1 MVVKI
6 KGAIPR
12 LTMVGNE
19 DMNVIRRHNNK
30 IHNPNSHQQI
40 SPSTSSIDDKPSKSL
55 FQSIDLNR
63 AFSDSSHDKPK
74 SGERRNSYTYQSP
87 GTNENEDGNGEVP
100 LSMRFIHKPSRS
112 QEAFER
118 ANDPTKQNSLLNS
131 QLSTSTTETET
142 SASGETS
149 PRSSQS
155 PFESPT
161 PDPCKLVRKKS
172 GEILKSSLR
181 ERSYFDKKR
190 AQSEPSTPSFKTVH
204 FGGDTDVKYFKKKDR
219 PNAISATNSPN
230 LDDSDH
236 LMSHMNIDDWS
247 DSDSDE
253 GSAVTDENYDYL
265 DDELN
270 TRSDE
275 SLDEPKTTKYP
286 NPKHGKLINWELGLP
301 NFPNTNYISKIQSLQ
316 LPVFLERVFITVDK
330 KYLLGQ
336 IAVKNLSFEKNVVVR
351 YTADGWNSI
360 IEIPTIYVPDIPSIL
375 KLNNYDRFVFKI
387 PLDNIFNTYKL
398 NNNTKK
404 QNEKYQENS
413 YDLCIR
419 YSSNNQDFWDNNNG
433 SNYNIR
439 LTKKIVIKKDD
450 FKPPFNLSTPNQIQ
464 DHNKK
469 PKYSSSYLK
478 KRNSDSSIPDDH
490 MFHNDNGSS
499 DFIRNNFYLSS
510 PLLSSLDTKDVD
522 HDLGLDHPKRPPLK
536 SNLSQQF
543 PQTPPKPQPP
553 QNQDTQSHF
562 KRNFL
567 DTKSYKELLESYCFF
582 STPRNIES
590 PNSSYVNGA
599 PDDGFFNYNDSQ
611 RTTDGSNV
619 STVSSFLK
627 D

>member
-1 MVVKI
+1 
-6 KGAIPR
+6 
-12 LTMVGNE
+12 MVGNE
-19 DMNVIRRHNNK
+19 DMNLIRRHNNK

-63 AFSDSSHDKPK
+63 AFSDSSNDKPK

-161 PDPCKLVRKKS
+161 PDQCKLVRKKS

-275 SLDEPKTTKYP
+275 SIDEPSTTKYP
-286 NPKHGKLINWELGLP
+286 NPKH
-301 NFPNTNYISKIQSLQ
+301 
-316 LPVFLERVFITVDK
+316 
-330 KYLLGQ
+330 
-336 IAVKNLSFEKNVVVR
+336 
-351 YTADGWNSI
+351 
-360 IEIPTIYVPDIPSIL
+360 
-375 KLNNYDRFVFKI
+375 
-387 PLDNIFNTYKL
+387 
-398 NNNTKK
+398 
-404 QNEKYQENS
+404 
-413 YDLCIR
+413 
-419 YSSNNQDFWDNNNG
+419 
-433 SNYNIR
+433 
-439 LTKKIVIKKDD
+439 
-450 FKPPFNLSTPNQIQ
+450 
-464 DHNKK
+464 
-469 PKYSSSYLK
+469 
-478 KRNSDSSIPDDH
+478 
-490 MFHNDNGSS
+490 
-499 DFIRNNFYLSS
+499 
-510 PLLSSLDTKDVD
+510 
-522 HDLGLDHPKRPPLK
+522 GLDHPKRPPLK

-543 PQTPPKPQPP
+543 QQTPSKPQPP

-611 RTTDGSNV
+611 RTSDGSNGLHNFANINNFV
-619 STVSSFLK
+619 F
-627 D
+627 